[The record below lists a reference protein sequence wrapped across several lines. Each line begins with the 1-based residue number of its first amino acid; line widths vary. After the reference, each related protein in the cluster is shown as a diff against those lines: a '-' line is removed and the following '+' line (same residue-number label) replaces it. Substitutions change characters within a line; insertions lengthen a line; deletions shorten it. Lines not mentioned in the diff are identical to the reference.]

1 MSRTPIDGTVLVVNA
16 GSSSLKYQVLDP
28 VTEEVIADGLA
39 ERIGES
45 ASRIKHWYRGHDVE
59 VEETLADHEAAIA
72 RVLALFAAD
81 GVDVADSGLAAVGH
95 RVVHGGRSF
104 FEPTLI
110 DDVVRS
116 EIERI
121 CPLAP
126 LHNPANLV
134 GIDAVS
140 ALLPDVPAV
149 AVFDT
154 AFFHDLPDAAATYAL
169 DAAVAEE
176 YAVRRYGFHGTSHEY
191 VSRRAAEFL
200 GRDYADVDQIVLH
213 LGNGASMSA
222 VAGGRPVDTTMGMT
236 PLEGLVMGTRTGD
249 IDAGIVFQLARV
261 GGMSVDEIDTL
272 VNKRSGLKGLCG
284 ENDFRAILERVEA
297 GDAAARL
304 AYDVYLHRLRRYIGA
319 YLIELG
325 GADAIVFTAGVGEN
339 AAAVRADSLAGLE
352 KFGIEIDAERNA
364 VRSSEPRVISTESSE
379 VTVLVVPTNEELA
392 IARQAV
398 AVAGSTSQAG

>member
-1 MSRTPIDGTVLVVNA
+1 MTETPIDGTVLVVNA

-45 ASRIKHWYRGHDVE
+45 SSRIKHWYRGHE
-59 VEETLADHEAAIA
+59 VVVDGALADHDAAIA
-72 RVLALFAAD
+72 KVLELFAAD

-134 GIDAVS
+134 GINAVS
-140 ALLPDVPAV
+140 ALLPEVPAV

-154 AFFHDLPDAAATYAL
+154 AFFNGLPDAAATYAL

-176 YAVRRYGFHGTSHEY
+176 FAIRRYGFHGTSHEF
-191 VSRRAAEFL
+191 VSRLTSETL
-200 GRDYADVDQIVLH
+200 GRDYGDVNQIVLH

-222 VAGGRPVDTTMGMT
+222 VAGGRPIDTTMGMT

-249 IDAGIVFQLARV
+249 IDAGIVFQLSRV
-261 GGMSVDEIDTL
+261 AGMSIDEIDVL
-272 VNKRSGLKGLCG
+272 FNKRSGLKGLCG
-284 ENDFRAILERVEA
+284 ENDFRSVRERVEA
-297 GDAAARL
+297 GDEAARL

-319 YLIELG
+319 YMIELG
-325 GADAIVFTAGVGEN
+325 RVDAIVFTAGVGEN
-339 AAAVRADSLAGLE
+339 AAPVRADSLAGLE
-352 KFGIEIDAERNA
+352 NYGIEIDPERNA
-364 VRSSEPRVISTESSE
+364 VRSGEPRLISTDASA
-379 VTVLVVPTNEELA
+379 VAVLVVPTNEELA
-392 IARQAV
+392 IARQSMAV
-398 AVAGSTSQAG
+398 VRRSA

>member
-1 MSRTPIDGTVLVVNA
+1 MSSERIDGSVLVVNA

-28 VTEEVIADGLA
+28 TTEEVIADGLA
-39 ERIGES
+39 EQIGEGR
-45 ASRIKHWYRGHDVE
+45 SRIKHWYRGHEVVVE
-59 VEETLADHEAAIA
+59 DPLPDHEAAIA
-72 RVLALFAAD
+72 KVLELFSAD

-110 DDVVRS
+110 DDTVRS

-121 CPLAP
+121 SPLAP

-134 GIDAVS
+134 GINAVT

-154 AFFHDLPDAAATYAL
+154 AFFHDLPDAAALYAL
-169 DAAVAEE
+169 DAQVAER

-191 VSRRAAEFL
+191 VSRKAAEVL
-200 GRDYADVDQIVLH
+200 GRGYDDLNQIVLH

-222 VAGGRPVDTTMGMT
+222 VAGGKPIDTTMGMT

-249 IDAGIVFQLARV
+249 IDAGIVFQLSRV
-261 GGMSVDEIDTL
+261 AGMSIDEIDTL
-272 VNKRSGLKGLCG
+272 FNKKSGLKGLCG
-284 ENDFRAILERVEA
+284 ENDFRAVLERADA
-297 GDAAARL
+297 GDESARL

-319 YLIELG
+319 YMIELG
-325 GADAIVFTAGVGEN
+325 RVDTIVFTAGVGEN
-339 AAAVRADSLAGLE
+339 AAPVRADSLAGLAN
-352 KFGIEIDAERNA
+352 FGIEIDAERNA
-364 VRSSEPRVISTESSE
+364 IRSSEPRVISTDASSI
-379 VTVLVVPTNEELA
+379 TVLVVPTNEELA
-392 IARQAV
+392 IARQAM
-398 AVAGSTSQAG
+398 AVAHGA

>member
-1 MSRTPIDGTVLVVNA
+1 MSTAPAEGSVLVVNA

-39 ERIGES
+39 EQIGES
-45 ASRIKHWYRGHDVE
+45 ASRIKHWYRGHE
-59 VEETLADHEAAIA
+59 VVAEGVLPDHEAAIA
-72 RVLALFAAD
+72 NVLELFAAD
-81 GVDVADSGLAAVGH
+81 GVDIADSGLAAVGH

-104 FEPTLI
+104 FSPTLI
-110 DDVVRS
+110 DETVRS

-134 GIDAVS
+134 GINAVT
-140 ALLPDVPAV
+140 ALLPQVPAV

-169 DAAVAEE
+169 DAAVAQQ

-191 VSRRAAEFL
+191 VSRQTAEFL
-200 GRDYADVDQIVLH
+200 GRDYGELNQIVLH

-222 VAGGRPVDTTMGMT
+222 VAGGRPIDTTMGMT

-261 GGMSVDEIDTL
+261 AGMSIDDIDTL

-284 ENDFRAILERVEA
+284 ENDFRSVLERAAA
-297 GDAAARL
+297 GDESAQL

-319 YLIELG
+319 YMIELG
-325 GADAIVFTAGVGEN
+325 RVDAIVFTAGVGEN
-339 AAAVRADSLAGLE
+339 AAPVRADSLAGLE
-352 KFGIEIDAERNA
+352 DYGIEIDAERNA
-364 VRSSEPRVISTESSE
+364 IRSSEPRLISTDASKIA
-379 VTVLVVPTNEELA
+379 VLVVPTNEELA
-392 IARQAV
+392 IARQAM
-398 AVAGSTSQAG
+398 AVVYPG

>member
-1 MSRTPIDGTVLVVNA
+1 MSVTPIDGSVLVVNA

-28 VTEEVIADGLA
+28 RTEEVIADGLA
-39 ERIGES
+39 EQIGEGQ
-45 ASRIKHWYRGHDVE
+45 SRIKHWYRGQE
-59 VEETLADHEAAIA
+59 VVVDGALADHDAAIA
-72 RVLALFAAD
+72 AVLDLFAAD

-110 DDVVRS
+110 NGTVRS

-134 GIDAVS
+134 GINAVT
-140 ALLPDVPAV
+140 ALLPEVPAV

-169 DAAVAEE
+169 DAAVADE
-176 YAVRRYGFHGTSHEY
+176 YAIRRYGFHGTSHEY
-191 VSRRAAEFL
+191 VSRKTAETL
-200 GRDYADVDQIVLH
+200 GRGYDELNQIVLH

-222 VAGGRPVDTTMGMT
+222 VAAGRPIDTTMGMT
-236 PLEGLVMGTRTGD
+236 PVEGLVMGTRTGD

-261 GGMSVDEIDTL
+261 AGMSIDDIDTL

-284 ENDFRAILERVEA
+284 ENDFRSVLERADA
-297 GDAAARL
+297 GDESAQR

-319 YLIELG
+319 YMIELG
-325 GADAIVFTAGVGEN
+325 RVDAIVFTAGVGEN
-339 AAAVRADSLAGLE
+339 AAPVRADSLAGLE
-352 KFGIEIDAERNA
+352 NYGIEIDAERNA
-364 VRSSEPRVISTESSE
+364 IRSAEPRVISTDASAI
-379 VTVLVVPTNEELA
+379 TVLVVPTNEELA
-392 IARQAV
+392 IARQAMEV
-398 AVAGSTSQAG
+398 AYGS

>member
-1 MSRTPIDGTVLVVNA
+1 MSDSVSDDLVLVVNA
-16 GSSSLKYQVLDP
+16 GSSSLKYQVLNP
-28 VTEEVIADGLA
+28 ATEAVIADGLA
-39 ERIGES
+39 EQIGES
-45 ASRIKHWYRGHDVE
+45 SSRIRHDYRGNEVLVE
-59 VEETLADHEAAIA
+59 GTLVDHNAAIA
-72 RVLALFAAD
+72 KVMELFEAD
-81 GVDVADSGLAAVGH
+81 GVDLAGSGLAAVGH

-104 FEPTLI
+104 FAPTLI
-110 DDVVRS
+110 DATVRS

-121 CPLAP
+121 SPLAP

-169 DAAVAEE
+169 DAEVAKQ
-176 YAVRRYGFHGTSHEY
+176 YAIRRYGFHGTSHEY
-191 VSRRAAEFL
+191 VSRKVAETL
-200 GRDYADVDQIVLH
+200 GRDYGDINQIVLH

-222 VAGGRPVDTTMGMT
+222 VAGGKAIDTTMGMT

-261 GGMSVDEIDTL
+261 AGMSIDDIDVL
-272 VNKRSGLKGLCG
+272 FNKNSGLKGLCG
-284 ENDFRAILERVEA
+284 ENDFRAVLERVDA
-297 GDAAARL
+297 GDDSARL

-325 GADAIVFTAGVGEN
+325 RVDVIVFTAGVGEN
-339 AAAVRADSLAGLE
+339 ASPVRADSLAGLE
-352 KFGIEIDAERNA
+352 NFGIEVDAERNA
-364 VRSSEPRVISTESSE
+364 VRGKGPRVISTDTSA
-379 VTVLVVPTNEELA
+379 VTIMVVPTNEELA
-392 IARQAV
+392 IARQAIEVV
-398 AVAGSTSQAG
+398 AATE